1 MPCSSSGSGLTI
13 RGTRSPGRTTKGM
26 LRHLLLDLAKQMFAP
41 MPPLRKSVGGGMI
54 GGSSFSDGLDGGGV
68 PGRGTRPSEC
78 LDANEQWQHDGA
90 PASDIDPPP
99 LSVVIIT
106 FMCTMD
112 SQPLELCALPNVS
125 APFPQAPFLE
135 SAELWF
141 FSV

>member
-1 MPCSSSGSGLTI
+1 
-13 RGTRSPGRTTKGM
+13 
-26 LRHLLLDLAKQMFAP
+26 MFAP
-41 MPPLRKSVGGGMI
+41 MPPLGKSVGGGMI
-54 GGSSFSDGLDGGGV
+54 GGSSFSDGSDGGGGV
-68 PGRGTRPSEC
+68 PGATESLEISPGRGTRPSEC